1 MIQKPTKIYLCSE
14 CGKPI
19 EGDHVYIK
27 TKRGTELHIHHECI
41 PRGPRREK
49 GQNEQINTKR

>member
-1 MIQKPTKIYLCSE
+1 MTQTRIYLCSE

-27 TKRGTELHIHHECI
+27 TKRGTELHHLPCTGTGKDYGS
-41 PRGPRREK
+41 R
-49 GQNEQINTKR
+49 

>member
-1 MIQKPTKIYLCSE
+1 MAQAKIYLCSE

-49 GQNEQINTKR
+49 GQHEQTNAKR

>member
-1 MIQKPTKIYLCSE
+1 MMQKPTKIYLCSE
-14 CGKPI
+14 CGKLI

-49 GQNEQINTKR
+49 KCTLNR

>member
-1 MIQKPTKIYLCSE
+1 MMQNKIYLCSE
-14 CGKPI
+14 RRKPI
-19 EGDHVYIK
+19 KGDHVYIK

-49 GQNEQINTKR
+49 YNETINTSP